1 LAEYRDH
8 YREFRQAGADLAAV
22 SVDEPEKSEGVRE
35 RLKLP
40 FPILCDTKRA
50 LLTAWGI
57 LNEKER
63 GGIAIPSIFVVD
75 RDLSV
80 RFASI
85 DRVAARVPASAVA
98 DIARSGAKPA
108 ICVSRRRV
116 FPHPKDF
123 LRALKKI

>member
-1 LAEYRDH
+1 LAEYREH
-8 YREFRQAGADLAAV
+8 YADFQQAGVDLAAV
-22 SVDEPEKSEGVRE
+22 SVDEPEKSEGVRQW
-35 RLKLP
+35 LKLP
-40 FPILCDTKRA
+40 FPILCDTNRA
-50 LLTAWGI
+50 LVTAWGV

-80 RFASI
+80 RFASV
-85 DRVAARVPASAVA
+85 DRMAARVPASAVA
-98 DIARSGAKPA
+98 DIARSGGKPA
-108 ICVSRRRV
+108 TCVSRRRV